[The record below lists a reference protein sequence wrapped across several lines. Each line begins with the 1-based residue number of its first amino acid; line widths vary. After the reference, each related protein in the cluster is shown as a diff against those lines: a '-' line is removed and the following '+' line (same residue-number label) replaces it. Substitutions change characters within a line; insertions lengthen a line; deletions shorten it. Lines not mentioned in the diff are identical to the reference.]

1 MGLGKV
7 PLSSIEIGAQGLA
20 CESHSLADVYFLAK
34 TRRVFQLPK
43 PSPDEYQQTLKSLT
57 AMPRPKR
64 AKANGK
70 APPISSAKLESATQS
85 TQNDVL
91 PSIEAAVTPLRE
103 TSGNRLKRPR
113 DILDKDSDPYENTPS
128 PKRTPTP
135 TFFTAN
141 QYRAFREK
149 HPIRPW
155 KERMVTGQYTL
166 ISCRSDAG
174 HHVDTSGF
182 DIKVLYD
189 CSGEERKLY
198 ATFKF
203 DKLKGIIRLRKNLE
217 WDLERSRLTAEAYD
231 EACGLPS
238 KDWPSRGRC
247 EYSSRWRGKE
257 CGE

>member
-1 MGLGKV
+1 MF
-7 PLSSIEIGAQGLA
+7 I
-20 CESHSLADVYFLAK
+20 FFAK

-43 PSPDEYQQTLKSLT
+43 PSPDEYQQTLESLT

-64 AKANGK
+64 AKGKGK
-70 APPISSAKLESATQS
+70 APPIESAKSESATQS

-91 PSIEAAVTPLRE
+91 PSIEAPTTPLRE

-135 TFFTAN
+135 TFFTGN

-155 KERMVTGQYTL
+155 KERMVSGQYTL

-182 DIKVLYD
+182 EVRVFYD

-203 DKLKGIIRLRKNLE
+203 DKLEGIIRLRKNLE
-217 WDLERSRLTAEAYD
+217 LDLERSRLTAEAYD
-231 EACGLPS
+231 GACGLPS